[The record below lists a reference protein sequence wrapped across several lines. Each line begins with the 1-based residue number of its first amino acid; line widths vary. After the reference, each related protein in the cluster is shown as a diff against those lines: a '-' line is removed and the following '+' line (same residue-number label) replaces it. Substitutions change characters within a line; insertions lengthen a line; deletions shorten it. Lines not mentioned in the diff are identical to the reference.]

1 MKQLLCTLA
10 LFSTLPAQAD
20 LTLHGHSMVWAM
32 AMEGTGKETLQ
43 ITKTRMR
50 RDLIDRGRAYTQ
62 IIDLDRH
69 EVTLIDHAMRSA
81 EVRAIA
87 SLSRQAERQ
96 LPGSVNVTDKN
107 LRFELKATGAKR
119 RLQDWTCGENRLLV
133 STPAEVGGE
142 KVEFELSGT
151 AWIARH
157 VPEQAEIE
165 EYAKALQSPGL
176 SPDIP
181 ALGRSPEQTRALTEA
196 LRRIAPKGLL
206 CGLEVDLRYVGQ
218 GRVAELSKKLS
229 SRIALEVES
238 YDRKPIPATTFD
250 IPKGYLTTR
259 R

>member
-62 IIDLDRH
+62 IVDIDRH
-69 EVTLIDHAMRSA
+69 EVTLIDHALRSA

-142 KVEFELSGT
+142 KVVLLDHWGDLLLLVWFGHPRTGVLRCLS
-151 AWIARH
+151 
-157 VPEQAEIE
+157 Q
-165 EYAKALQSPGL
+165 PG
-176 SPDIP
+176 S
-181 ALGRSPEQTRALTEA
+181 
-196 LRRIAPKGLL
+196 APP
-206 CGLEVDLRYVGQ
+206 R
-218 GRVAELSKKLS
+218 
-229 SRIALEVES
+229 
-238 YDRKPIPATTFD
+238 PP
-250 IPKGYLTTR
+250 
-259 R
+259 